1 MNFFENLKPYF
12 CKKMQDNQIII
23 IGAGPSGLM
32 AAQIL
37 AEKGFKVQV
46 FDQNKAAAR
55 KFLVAG
61 NGGFNLTHSEE
72 LDSFLDKYE
81 SKEIQEIIKLFD
93 NKKVVDWLS
102 NLGISTYSGS
112 SGKIF
117 PTKNIKPIQVLKA
130 WLDHLEKWGVE
141 FHYNHTFLDFDES
154 QVLLKN
160 NEGEININYSKLI
173 LAMGGG
179 SWKKTG
185 SDAKWIET
193 LAKKNIEVTPLDSA
207 NSGYNTHSIFHQL
220 QGQYLKNIKVSF
232 EENQKTG
239 ELVFTK
245 YGIEGSPIYFMNR
258 FTRKQNFPLTLYIDL
273 KPNLSKS
280 EISDQLNGTEKASS
294 ILKKRIKISTTGLN
308 LLKTLDKE
316 SYTDIENLAK
326 MVKTFPVEILSFR
339 PIGEVIS
346 TSGGVAFSELT
357 SQLELKRFPNVYC
370 AGEMIDWE
378 APTGGYLLQACFSTG
393 SFVANSIIESLKNK
407 RESQIIL

>member
-1 MNFFENLKPYF
+1 
-12 CKKMQDNQIII
+12 MQENQIII

-37 AEKGFKVQV
+37 AENGFKVSV
-46 FDQNKAAAR
+46 YEQNKAAAR

-72 LDSFLDKYE
+72 ISSFLEKYDTT
-81 SKEIQEIIKLFD
+81 EIQNIVKEFD

-102 NLGISTYSGS
+102 NLGITTYVGS

-117 PTKNIKPIQVLKA
+117 PTKNFKPIQVLKA
-130 WLDHLEKWGVE
+130 WLDYLEKLGVRI
-141 FHYNHTFLDFDES
+141 HYNQTFVDFDERN
-154 QVLLKN
+154 VFFKN
-160 NEGEININYSKLI
+160 SIEEFKIKYLKLI
-173 LAMGGG
+173 LTMGGG

-185 SDAKWIET
+185 SDARWIET
-193 LAKKNIEVTPLDSA
+193 LTKKNIEITPLQSA
-207 NSGYNTHSIFHQL
+207 NSGYNTDKSFHQL

-232 EENQKTG
+232 GENHKIG
-239 ELVFTK
+239 EIVFTK

-258 FTRKQNFPLTLYIDL
+258 FTRKHEFPLKIFIDL
-273 KPNLSKS
+273 KANLSET
-280 EISDQLNGTEKASS
+280 EILNQLKGKEKTSS
-294 ILKKRIKISTTGLN
+294 ILKKKLKISTTGLN

-316 SYTDIENLAK
+316 SYTDIEHLTK
-326 MVKTFPVEILSFR
+326 IIKQFPIEILSFR
-339 PIGEVIS
+339 PIDEVIS

-357 SQLELKRFPNVYC
+357 PNLELKKFPNVFC

-393 SFVANSIIESLKNK
+393 FWVAINIPNS
-407 RESQIIL
+407 